1 MFKGIELPI
10 YLPDATQGAVR
21 SLTPADLAMVGT
33 QAVVVNTY
41 HILLSLGLEV
51 LEKFGGIAKFM
62 QFPGLIVSDSGGFQ
76 IMSLIHQK
84 KTWGRISE
92 KGLEF
97 KWRRR
102 GRDEKIWFTP
112 ESSIAAQF
120 AIGADIIICLDYF
133 TNPQGTP
140 QEQALSVELT
150 QVWAERSKAE
160 FARQVKLRKL
170 PQNKRPSLMGV
181 LQGGMSW
188 ELRRKSAEGLVK
200 TGFDLYGYGGWPV
213 NEAGEFDQEMSKFNA
228 SLTPDDKPRFGLGVG
243 KPEDIVNGVK
253 FGYQFFDCVLPTR
266 DARHG
271 RLYVFNDSVEKL
283 DLNQE
288 FYHFLY
294 INSEKH
300 RFDKQPIDAHCQCP
314 TCRQFSRAYL
324 YHLFKVK
331 ESLAWRLSTI
341 HNLFFYNQLIARLR
355 IEISRQKLYTQHT

>member
-1 MFKGIELPI
+1 MFKGIKTPI
-10 YLPDATQGAVR
+10 YLPDATQGVVR
-21 SLTPADLAMVGT
+21 SLTPEDLKTVGT
-33 QAVVVNTY
+33 EAVVVNTY
-41 HILLSLGLEV
+41 HLLLSLGLEV
-51 LEKFGGIAKFM
+51 LEEFGGIGKFM

-102 GRDEKIWFTP
+102 GQDEKVWFTP

-120 AIGADIIICLDYF
+120 TIGADIIICLDYF
-133 TNPQGTP
+133 TNPNGTRKE
-140 QEQALSVELT
+140 QELSVEIT
-150 QVWAERSKAE
+150 QLWAERSKQE
-160 FARQVKLRKL
+160 FERQIKLRKYTA
-170 PQNKRPSLMGV
+170 KTRPSLMGV
-181 LQGGMSW
+181 LQGGMDRK
-188 ELRRKSAEGLVK
+188 LREKSAKGLIT

-253 FGYQFFDCVLPTR
+253 FGYSFFDCVLPTR
-266 DARHG
+266 DARHS
-271 RLYVFNDSVEKL
+271 RLYVFNDEVNKL
-283 DLNQE
+283 DLNHE

-294 INSEKH
+294 IDAQTY
-300 RFDKQPIDAHCQCP
+300 RFDKLPIDPHCQCP
-314 TCRQFSRAYL
+314 TCTLYSRAYL

-331 ESLAWRLSTI
+331 ESLAWRLATI
-341 HNLFFYNQLIARLR
+341 HNLYFYNSLLAKLR
-355 IEISRQKLYTQHT
+355 DEN